1 MIEKNK
7 KAKKNK
13 MYIINII
20 AFVYILSLSIGYA
33 FFQDSLTINGVAST
47 MDYYS
52 GTSLPV
58 TPIIRDTENNRY
70 YTYDVSKN
78 YVDFKSETWEG
89 DTYKLNY
96 DKKVGV
102 IIGKKTVNYV
112 VSFTNPT
119 ALKYTNGTV
128 EGVEIKE
135 NATNAIKEATASIS
149 KTEIEPGES
158 VDVTF
163 TITHNIYIAS
173 GVQEAVATISY
184 MYQNKPRYFYF
195 DVYYD

>member
-20 AFVYILSLSIGYA
+20 AFVYIFSLSIGYA
-33 FFQDSLTINGVAST
+33 FFKDSLTISGVAST

-78 YVDFKSETWEG
+78 NVDFKSETWEG
-89 DTYKLNY
+89 DTYKLTY
-96 DKKVGV
+96 
-102 IIGKKTVNYV
+102 GKKFGVVAGKRTVNYV

-135 NATNAIKEATASIS
+135 NYANAIKDATVSIS
-149 KTEIEPGES
+149 KTEIGPGET
-158 VDVTF
+158 VDITFTVTF
-163 TITHNIYIAS
+163 NFLTELGKHD
-173 GVQEAVATISY
+173 AVATISY

-195 DVYYD
+195 EIYYD